1 MGLILDSSILIA
13 GERRGQTVKQVI
25 ERVRAVHG
33 DVESALSVVSVIE
46 LAHGIYRAR
55 TDADRIRR
63 RAFSDELVRDLIVH
77 PVSLAIAE
85 LAGRIEGEQGAKGI
99 SIALEDLLIGSTA
112 LFLGFDVVTLN
123 LRHFQAIP
131 GLKTISL

>member
-13 GERRGQTVKQVI
+13 GEWRGQTVKQVI
-25 ERVRAVHG
+25 QRVRAAHG

-46 LAHGIYRAR
+46 LTHGIYRAR

-63 RAFSDELVRDLIVH
+63 RAFCDELVRDLIVH
-77 PVSLAIAE
+77 PVSLEIAE
-85 LAGRIEGEQGAKGI
+85 WAGRIEGEQAAKGI
-99 SIALEDLLIGSTA
+99 SIALGVLLIGSTA

-131 GLKTISL
+131 GLRAIAP